1 MAPIAVEIDGAAPAP
16 EQVHAALAR
25 NDGHFTSMQV
35 HDGTV
40 RGFELHLRRLTHS
53 SHELFGHQVDPERVR
68 ALLRHAL
75 RTAPSEVSVRINV
88 FPTQGDDNEAAEPDV
103 MVAVSPPVSGVA
115 APPWQV
121 RTTAY
126 ERELAHIKH
135 VGFFGV
141 LHQRRLAH
149 AAGYDDPLFVDR
161 HGRVSE
167 GAIWNVCFWDGEEFV
182 FPEAAVLPGITMQI
196 LVDELARDGVPVTT
210 RSVAVDD
217 LVGFRAALAT
227 YSSCPAQPISRIDE
241 VELPDHQQSSELL
254 TATWH
259 RTAPE
264 RI

>member
-1 MAPIAVEIDGAAPAP
+1 MTPIAVEIDGDAPAP

-35 HDGTV
+35 RDGAV
-40 RGFELHLRRLTHS
+40 RGFELHLRRLADS
-53 SHELFGHQVDPERVR
+53 SRELFGHRVDPERLR

-75 RTAPSEVSVRINV
+75 RAAPSEVSVRINV
-88 FPTQGDDNEAAEPDV
+88 FPTRNDTTGTAEPSV
-103 MVAVSPPVSGVA
+103 MVAVGPPVSEVA

-167 GAIWNVCFWDGEEFV
+167 GAIWNVCFWDGAEFV
-182 FPEAAVLPGITMQI
+182 FPEAAVLPGITMQV
-196 LVDELARDGVPVTT
+196 LVDGLARDGVPVTT
-210 RSVAVDD
+210 RPVAVDD
-217 LVGFRAALAT
+217 LAGFRAAAAT
-227 YSSCPAQPISRIDE
+227 YSSCPAQPINRIDE
-241 VELPDHQQSSELL
+241 VELPDHRQSSELL
-254 TATWH
+254 TTAWN
-259 RTAPE
+259 RTRPE